1 MHKWFFIFVMGAALY
16 LPTAT
21 AAQQANAASQPAP
34 QAAIRA
40 VLDAQVAAWNAGD
53 IDRFMQGYEDS
64 PQTTF
69 IGTTVRHGFAEI
81 LANYKATY
89 PTREKMGTLTF
100 SDIDVRM
107 LSSTNAVV
115 TGRYTL
121 VKDAAPNQTGIF
133 SLVWAKTAQGW
144 KIVLDHT
151 R

>member
-1 MHKWFFIFVMGAALY
+1 MRNWFWIFAVAAALC
-16 LPTAT
+16 LTPAT
-21 AAQQANAASQPAP
+21 VAQQPDAASQSAP
-34 QAAIRA
+34 QAVIRA

-89 PTREKMGTLTF
+89 STRAKMGTLTF

-107 LSSTNAVV
+107 LSPTNALV

-121 VKDAAPNQTGIF
+121 VKDSAPNQTGIF